1 MEIKYC
7 ERCGIFLGRVAKNRK
22 YCLSCYNQVS
32 LEQGRARWKKKQ
44 KLKQEELAKPV
55 PCAWCGKPL
64 VRRNICQKYHPEC
77 QRAAYLAVQKE
88 LRQKYKETGKAEEY
102 SKKPKKKKPEPLK
115 NREYTIEEIETK
127 AKELGTTYGK
137 VVLGLQTGTITRW

>member
-7 ERCGIFLGRVAKNRK
+7 ERCGILLGKVAKNRK
-22 YCLSCYNQVS
+22 YCLNCYSQVS

-77 QRAAYLAVQKE
+77 QKPAYAAIQKE
-88 LRQKYKETGKAEEY
+88 LRQKYKEDGKVYEY
-102 SKKPKKKKPEPLK
+102 DKKPERKPP
-115 NREYTIEEIETK
+115 NRTYSIEEIEAK

-137 VVLGLQTGTITRW
+137 VVLGLQTGTIARW